1 MYVVGSTF
9 ALRLSLVVTIAIGA
23 ANQLHPATVVLSNGD
38 RLTGEI
44 SSLDKGKL
52 ALKTDYA
59 GTVQIDWAMVRE
71 LDTVQKFEV
80 LTQLGRRFTGTLRRS
95 RDTVEVVTDAGRE
108 SIPPAEVMGLVPLS
122 DGEPPSFWQRLD
134 GAIDAGYSFT
144 RGNADLTQS
153 SLSILSEY
161 ARDKYKAQVTAS
173 SIFSRQ
179 DDAPSASRHAI
190 NGRFDRFLGPRALAF
205 FLGALERNDRQQLN
219 LRTITGGGIGWRLVK
234 NKNTELS
241 IRGGVTF
248 TNERFQDGVDLSSGE
263 ALGQIEW
270 KSLRFGRV
278 ELSTD
283 ARFYPSLTQSGRYRI
298 EYDSTMRIPVL
309 SQLTWSLSLFD
320 RFDSAPPLP
329 VQRNDYGLVSAFGL
343 TF

>member
-1 MYVVGSTF
+1 MYFGGTF

-23 ANQLHPATVVLSNGD
+23 ANQLDAATVVLSNGD

-44 SSLDKGKL
+44 SGLDKGKL

-59 GTVQIDWAMVRE
+59 GTVEIDWAMVRE
-71 LDTVQKFEV
+71 LDTDQQFEI
-80 LTQLGRRFTGTLRRS
+80 LTQSGRLYTGTLRRS
-95 RDTVEVVTDAGRE
+95 PDSVEVVTDAERE
-108 SIPPAEVMGLVPLS
+108 SIPPAEVTGLVPLS
-122 DGEPPSFWQRLD
+122 DGEPPSFWRRLD

-144 RGNADLTQS
+144 RGNADVTQS
-153 SLSILSEY
+153 SLGIRGDYTRE
-161 ARDKYKAQVTAS
+161 KYKAQVTAS

-179 DDAPSASRHAI
+179 DDAPSASRHAV

-205 FLGALERNDRQQLN
+205 FLGGLERNERQQLN
-219 LRTITGGGIGWRLVK
+219 LRTITGGGLGWRLVK

-241 IRGGVTF
+241 IRGGLTF
-248 TNERFQDGVDLSSGE
+248 TNERFQDGVELSSGE

-270 KSLRFGRV
+270 KSLLFGRV

-283 ARFYPSLTQSGRYRI
+283 AKLYPNLTQSGRYRI
-298 EYDSTMRIPVL
+298 EYDSTMRVPL
-309 SQLTWSLSLFD
+309 LNRLTWSLSLFD

-329 VQRNDYGLVSAFGL
+329 VQRNDYGLISAFGF

>member
-1 MYVVGSTF
+1 MHLGSTF
-9 ALRLSLVVTIAIGA
+9 ALRLSLVLAIATSA
-23 ANQLHPATVVLSNGD
+23 ANQLHAATVVLSNGD

-44 SSLDKGKL
+44 SSLDEGKL

-59 GTVQIDWAMVRE
+59 GTVQIDWAMVWE
-71 LDTVQKFEV
+71 LDTDQRFEI
-80 LTQLGRRFTGTLRRS
+80 LTQSGTRYTGTLRRS
-95 RDTVEVVTDAGRE
+95 AGALEVVTDAGRE
-108 SIPPAEVMGLVPLS
+108 SIPPVEVTGLVPLG
-122 DGEPPSFWQRLD
+122 DGEPASFWQRLD

-153 SLSILSEY
+153 SLGIHGEY
-161 ARDKYKAQVTAS
+161 VREEYKAQVTAS

-179 DDAPSASRHAI
+179 DDAPSTSRHAL

-205 FLGALERNDRQQLN
+205 FLGGLERNDRQKLN
-219 LRTITGGGIGWRLVK
+219 LRTITGGGLGWRLVK

-248 TNERFQDGVDLSSGE
+248 TNERFQDGVELSSGE

-270 KSLRFGRV
+270 NTLWFGRV

-298 EYDSTMRIPVL
+298 EYDSTMRVPLVSRL
-309 SQLTWSLSLFD
+309 AWSLSLFD
-320 RFDSAPPLP
+320 RFDSDPPLP
-329 VQRNDYGLVSAFGL
+329 VQRNDYGLVSAFGF

>member
-1 MYVVGSTF
+1 MYFGSTF

-23 ANQLHPATVVLSNGD
+23 ANQLHAATVVLSNGD

-44 SSLDKGKL
+44 SSLDEGKL

-59 GTVQIDWAMVRE
+59 ETVQIDWAMVRE
-71 LDTVQKFEV
+71 LDTDQQFAI
-80 LTQLGRRFTGTLRRS
+80 LTKSGTRYTGTLRRS

-108 SIPPAEVMGLVPLS
+108 SIPPADVTGLVPLG
-122 DGEPPSFWQRLD
+122 DGGSFWRRLD

-153 SLSILSEY
+153 SLGIHGEY
-161 ARDKYKAQVTAS
+161 VREKYKAQVTAS

-179 DDAPSASRHAI
+179 DDAPSTSRHAL

-205 FLGALERNDRQQLN
+205 FLAGLERNDRQLLN
-219 LRTITGGGIGWRLVK
+219 LRTITGGGLGWRLVK
-234 NKNTELS
+234 NENTQLS

-248 TNERFQDGVDLSSGE
+248 TNERFQDGVELSSGE

-270 KSLRFGRV
+270 KSLLLGRV

-298 EYDSTMRIPVL
+298 EYDSTMRVPL
-309 SQLTWSLSLFD
+309 RSRLAWSLSLFD
-320 RFDSAPPLP
+320 RFDSDPPLP
-329 VQRNDYGLVSAFGL
+329 VQRNDYGLVSAFGF